1 MGRFALEET
10 EIITFAHNEGKE
22 KLKIFFFLPYQS
34 LFTFLRKK
42 RKQSQKNREN
52 EDVFEQK

>member
-22 KLKIFFFLPYQS
+22 KLKINFFFTLSKSVYISEEEKKAESEKQ
-34 LFTFLRKK
+34 RK
-42 RKQSQKNREN
+42 
-52 EDVFEQK
+52 